1 MKSYKTEAPPVK
13 EVYSRPQLLIAT
25 FFGAGCIT
33 PAPGTWGS
41 FAAWAV
47 FLLLEQIVSRG
58 VIWFFVVIFF
68 LLGLMVIPKSE
79 PYLKKMDHGSIVI
92 DEVVAVWLVLLLTPL
107 TWGWQLA
114 SVVAFRFFDIVKL
127 PPASSLD
134 KTKQNGFT
142 VMFDDIIA
150 AFYALLVIDVSAF
163 LLLKFTNLQ
172 IYWSLW

>member
-1 MKSYKTEAPPVK
+1 MKDYKTEAPPIS

-47 FLLLEQIVSRG
+47 FLLLDHFFSRG
-58 VIWFFVVIFF
+58 FIWFLVVFFF
-68 LLGLMVIPKSE
+68 LLGVMVIPKSE

-92 DEVVAVWLVLLLTPL
+92 DEVVAVWLVLLLTPIG
-107 TWGWQLA
+107 WGWQLA

-127 PPASSLD
+127 PPASVLD
-134 KTKQNGFT
+134 NARQNGFT
-142 VMFDDIIA
+142 VMLDDVIA
-150 AFYALLVIDVSAF
+150 ALYALLIIDAAAF
-163 LLLKFTNLQ
+163 LLLTCSTFD
-172 IYWSLW
+172 ISWSLW